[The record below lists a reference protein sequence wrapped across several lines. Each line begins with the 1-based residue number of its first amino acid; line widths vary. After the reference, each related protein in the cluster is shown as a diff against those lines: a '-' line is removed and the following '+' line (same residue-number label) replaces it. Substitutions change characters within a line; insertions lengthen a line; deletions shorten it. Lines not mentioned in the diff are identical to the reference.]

1 MRECKAQQSREMTFP
16 VWSVEGAGV
25 AYIWSVSSVMRAV
38 VSWSWIKGLFLY
50 KIQ

>member
-1 MRECKAQQSREMTFP
+1 MRERKAQQSREMAFP

-25 AYIWSVSSVMRAV
+25 ACIWSVSLMRAV
-38 VSWSWIKGLFLY
+38 VSWSWINGLFLY